1 MTEANVGSISKYKS
15 IMTFVEVAEMLRT
28 KVSSVKMMTRTRRQE
43 SDRFP
48 IPFRH
53 IGGRVVF
60 LRGQIYEWRERMFEY
75 DEKRQAARL
84 ALKKGKRV
92 KR

>member
-1 MTEANVGSISKYKS
+1 METTKTTSKS
-15 IMTFVEVAEMLRT
+15 LMTFLEVADMLRT
-28 KVSSVKMMTRTRRQE
+28 NIGAIKMMTRGRRQR

-60 LRGQIYEWRERMFEY
+60 LRFEIYEWRERVFEY
-75 DEKRQAARL
+75 DRKQQAARL
-84 ALKKGKRV
+84 ALKKGKR
-92 KR
+92 